1 MFNKIE
7 DPAGHLSVRLYAIYK
22 SKEIGSREKFVWLFK
37 RYHEYFTLN
46 IFCTVLYITIL
57 YIFTNDLKAF
67 VDNVTDVCVV
77 LGVVYFNLHRNAET
91 LILAMIQWS
100 QCTLWKIISHS
111 FILLFFI
118 TNEFNHFLSNWRKN
132 ALRGCVI
139 LHWAI
144 KFQTFLIFVAFY
156 FMQWDIVNEN
166 EDITYRRKYKRHIIN

>member
-37 RYHEYFTLN
+37 RNHEYFTLN

-77 LGVVYFNLHRNAET
+77 LRVVYFNLHRNAET
-91 LILAMIQWS
+91 LILAMIQ
-100 QCTLWKIISHS
+100 
-111 FILLFFI
+111 
-118 TNEFNHFLSNWRKN
+118 
-132 ALRGCVI
+132 
-139 LHWAI
+139 
-144 KFQTFLIFVAFY
+144 
-156 FMQWDIVNEN
+156 
-166 EDITYRRKYKRHIIN
+166 